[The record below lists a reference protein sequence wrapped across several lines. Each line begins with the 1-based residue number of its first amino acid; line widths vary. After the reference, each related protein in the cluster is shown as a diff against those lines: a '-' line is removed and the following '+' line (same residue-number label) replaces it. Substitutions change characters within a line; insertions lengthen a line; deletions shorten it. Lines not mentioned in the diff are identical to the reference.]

1 MNFHFCSGAFHV
13 PLLGVGLSPQGL
25 PPGVCDIP
33 QGEKKCQRLWRP
45 GRIRALRRE
54 FLHA

>member
-1 MNFHFCSGAFHV
+1 MHIHFCSGAFHV
-13 PLLGVGLSPQGL
+13 PLLGCGLSPQDMH
-25 PPGVCDIP
+25 PGEHDIP

-45 GRIRALRRE
+45 GRIPALRRE